1 MLTTPTVVTLPGQ
14 QASIS
19 IGNSNESTLSL
30 NLQADPIADAAGYDL
45 SMELQRQE

>member
-1 MLTTPTVVTLPGQ
+1 MLTTPTVETLPGQ

-30 NLQADPIADAAGYDL
+30 NLQADPIVDAAGYDL
-45 SMELQRQE
+45 SLELQRQE